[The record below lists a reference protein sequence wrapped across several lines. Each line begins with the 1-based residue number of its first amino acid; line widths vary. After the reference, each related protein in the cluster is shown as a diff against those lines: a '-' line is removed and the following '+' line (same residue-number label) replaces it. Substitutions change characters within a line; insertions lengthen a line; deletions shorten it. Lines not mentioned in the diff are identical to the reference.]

1 MNVSVNTFENMW
13 NSLTRVDEIM
23 KENGFIKEK
32 IYHSSESFFSND
44 TLKIRA
50 QLLTEDL
57 NFYHLYGTK
66 IIVSYKFKEFLDETT
81 WVLDENKFVGMVK
94 SVKEKFLLES
104 VSEDFV

>member
-1 MNVSVNTFENMW
+1 MNIERVKNMW
-13 NSLTRVDEIM
+13 DSLTRIDEIM
-23 KENGFIKEK
+23 KENGFTKER
-32 IYHSSESFFSND
+32 IYQNSDTFFSND

-66 IIVSYKFKEFLDETT
+66 VIFSYKFKDFLSED
-81 WVLDENKFVGMVK
+81 WALDENKFVEMVK

-104 VSEDFV
+104 VSEDFS

>member
-50 QLLTEDL
+50 QLLTEDI
-57 NFYHLYGTK
+57 NFYHLYGTQ
-66 IIVSYKFKEFLDETT
+66 IIVSYKFKDFLGELWEFKEK
-81 WVLDENKFVGMVK
+81 EFIEMIK

-104 VSEDFV
+104 VSEDFK

>member
-1 MNVSVNTFENMW
+1 MNLERVKNMW
-13 NSLTRVDEIM
+13 DSLTRIDEIM
-23 KENGFIKEK
+23 KENGFTQEK
-32 IYHSSESFFSND
+32 IYHSSETFFSND

-66 IIVSYKFKEFLDETT
+66 IIFSYKFKDFLSEDYALDEK
-81 WVLDENKFVGMVK
+81 KFIEMVK

-104 VSEDFV
+104 VSEDFK

>member
-1 MNVSVNTFENMW
+1 MW
-13 NSLTRVDEIM
+13 DSLTRIDEIM
-23 KENGFIKEK
+23 KENGFGKE
-32 IYHSSESFFSND
+32 IVLNSSDSYFSND

-66 IIVSYKFKEFLDETT
+66 IVFSYKFKDFLSDSLRLNEK
-81 WVLDENKFVGMVK
+81 KFIEILK

-104 VSEDFV
+104 VSEDFE

>member
-1 MNVSVNTFENMW
+1 MNIERVKNMW
-13 NSLTRVDEIM
+13 DSLTRIDEIM
-23 KENGFIKEK
+23 EENGFTKER
-32 IYHSSESFFSND
+32 IYQNNDTFFSND

-66 IIVSYKFKEFLDETT
+66 IIFSYKFNEFLSDSLR
-81 WVLDENKFVGMVK
+81 LDEKKFIEIVK

-104 VSEDFV
+104 VSEDFE

>member
-1 MNVSVNTFENMW
+1 MNIERVKNMW
-13 NSLTRVDEIM
+13 DSLTRVNEIM
-23 KENGFIKEK
+23 IENGFTQEK
-32 IYHSSESFFSND
+32 IYHSSETFFSND

-66 IIVSYKFKEFLDETT
+66 IIFSYKFNDFLSED
-81 WVLDENKFVGMVK
+81 WVLDEKKFVEMVK

-104 VSEDFV
+104 VSEDFE